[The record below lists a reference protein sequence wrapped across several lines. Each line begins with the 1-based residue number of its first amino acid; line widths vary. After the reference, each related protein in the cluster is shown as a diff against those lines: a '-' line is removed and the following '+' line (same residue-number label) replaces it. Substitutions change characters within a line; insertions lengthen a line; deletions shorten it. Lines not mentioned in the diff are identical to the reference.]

1 VNATKTVALSI
12 IVGIIRCSQLMR
24 AMSALSQGRGLASAV
39 GVKLMNLSRRSLGSF
54 CAALAVSFAITG
66 GASQAFAGTIK
77 LPTIAISI
85 EGNSASPFIY
95 SPSTSD
101 YRPATNADG
110 GYELIGTRDFDIL
123 LNLAH
128 LTIEQLQWDPDPF
141 VLNNILVTNTTD
153 STLTF
158 SAFVGLPTTFPA
170 PNFISGNVTTSVSD
184 GGRAG
189 ATVAAMAGDS
199 LYAAQID
206 GATVA
211 TLQDFPF
218 SLSAA
223 GGGSNTASAS
233 FGPVLN
239 GVPVTSNIGIQLR
252 FSLTAG
258 DTAAILS
265 RFDVVESVPDAGSSA
280 ALVAIALPFVVA
292 MTARSRRRKAKP
304 SA

>member
-1 VNATKTVALSI
+1 
-12 IVGIIRCSQLMR
+12 
-24 AMSALSQGRGLASAV
+24 
-39 GVKLMNLSRRSLGSF
+39 MNLSRRSLGPF
-54 CAALAVSFAITG
+54 CAALALSSAIIG
-66 GASQAFAGTIK
+66 GASQAFAGTITF
-77 LPTIAISI
+77 PNIEISI
-85 EGNSASPFIY
+85 EGNSASPFTY

-101 YRPATNADG
+101 YRRATNADG
-110 GYELIGTRDFDIL
+110 GYELIGTRDFDIF
-123 LNLAH
+123 NLAH

-170 PNFISGNVTTSVSD
+170 PNFISGNVSTSVID

-189 ATVAAMAGDS
+189 ATVAAIAGDS

-218 SLSAA
+218 SLIAP

-233 FGPVLN
+233 FGPLASA
-239 GVPVTSNIGIQLR
+239 VPVTSFIGIQLR
-252 FSLTAG
+252 FSLTPG
-258 DTAAILS
+258 DTASILS

>member
-1 VNATKTVALSI
+1 MRV
-12 IVGIIRCSQLMR
+12 SQSSPLD
-24 AMSALSQGRGLASAV
+24 SDL
-39 GVKLMNLSRRSLGSF
+39 GVKLMNFSQRSLGPF
-54 CAALAVSFAITG
+54 CAALALAFAITG
-66 GASQAFAGTIK
+66 GASQAFAGTITF
-77 LPTIAISI
+77 PSIEISI
-85 EGNSASPFIY
+85 EGNSEKFTY
-95 SPSTSD
+95 SPSASD
-101 YRPATNADG
+101 YRRATNADG
-110 GYELIGTRDFDIL
+110 GYELTEQKHFDIL
-123 LNLAH
+123 GNWAH
-128 LTIEQLQWDPDPF
+128 LMIEQLQWDPDPF
-141 VLNNILVTNTTD
+141 VLDNILVTNTTD

-170 PNFISGNVTTSVSD
+170 PNFISGNVSTSVID

-189 ATVAAMAGDS
+189 ATVAAIAGDS

-218 SLSAA
+218 SLIAP

-233 FGPVLN
+233 FGPLASA
-239 GVPVTSNIGIQLR
+239 VPVTSFIGIQLR
-252 FSLTAG
+252 FSLTPG
-258 DTAAILS
+258 DTASILS

-292 MTARSRRRKAKP
+292 MTTRSRRRKAKP